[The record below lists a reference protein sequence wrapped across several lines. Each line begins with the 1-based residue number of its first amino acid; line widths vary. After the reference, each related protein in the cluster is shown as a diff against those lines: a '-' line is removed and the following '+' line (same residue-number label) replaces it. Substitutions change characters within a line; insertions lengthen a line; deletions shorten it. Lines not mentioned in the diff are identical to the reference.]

1 MIDILQKYLIIE
13 QWERELTDAIHN
25 HQRVTLHYKG
35 FKGTPDPKTGKM
47 RGKQKDFTAPSP
59 PGIRVVLPV
68 ALGLD
73 KRTGTMVLRAYQTS
87 GVQTS
92 GRHPDGDEPP
102 NWKYYRVDRISRI
115 IPREGK
121 EDLNNPLP
129 PGYKDNDKLMSVVYA
144 QATDEEGGVDKQVP
158 VQKAPVQPVPSY
170 QDVQAQPI
178 TAKPT
183 APTKLDTMPDNAKYV
198 LKQPEP
204 KPTPP
209 PTEPQQKVEPEKP
222 APIKNE
228 PVATVPPTE
237 PEEQEPD
244 EEEGMLGLSEEVQ
257 KLREWTNRM
266 NKTTI

>member
-35 FKGTPDPKTGKM
+35 FKGTLDPDSGKQ
-47 RGKQKDFTAPSP
+47 RGKRKDFTIASP

-73 KRTGTMVLRAYQTS
+73 KRTGSMVLRAYQTS
-87 GVQTS
+87 GVQTP
-92 GRHPDGDEPP
+92 GRHKDGDEPP

-144 QATDEEGGVDKQVP
+144 QATDEIGGVDQQVP
-158 VQKAPVQPVPSY
+158 VQKAPVTPMPS
-170 QDVQAQPI
+170 DKEVQAQRIP
-178 TAKPT
+178 TKPT
-183 APTKLDTMPDNAKYV
+183 APTKLDTMPDNAKYI
-198 LKQPEP
+198 LKQPETKP
-204 KPTPP
+204 VPQVEPTP
-209 PTEPQQKVEPEKP
+209 KVEPKKP
-222 APIKNE
+222 APINKQ
-228 PVATVPPTE
+228 PVAQIPPTE

-244 EEEGMLGLSEEVQ
+244 EEEGMLGLSEEVH

>member
-47 RGKQKDFTAPSP
+47 RGKEKDFTVASP

-87 GVQTS
+87 GVQTR
-92 GRHPDGDEPP
+92 GRHKDGDVPP

-115 IPREGK
+115 IPREGE

-144 QATDEEGGVDKQVP
+144 QATDEVGGVDQEVP
-158 VQKAPVQPVPSY
+158 VQTAPAQPVPSY

-178 TAKPT
+178 PKRPV

-204 KPTPP
+204 KPAPQMKPTPKA
-209 PTEPQQKVEPEKP
+209 EPKKP
-222 APIKNE
+222 APINKQ
-228 PVATVPPTE
+228 PVAQVLPPAE
-237 PEEQEPD
+237 PEKQEPD
-244 EEEGMLGLSEEVQ
+244 EEEGMLGLSEEVY
-257 KLREWTNRM
+257 KLQEWINRI